1 MRKVI
6 LGLAVS
12 LDGYIEGPNGEYD
25 WCFTD
30 QDYGLNEFYARID
43 AVFIG
48 RKSYAIAQQ
57 YADANDGQLVP
68 GMPPVKEYVFSRT
81 LEDVKEGA
89 ALLSDNAVAEARRI
103 KAQPGKDIWLYGG
116 ASLTDAMMAEGLVDE
131 LWLSVH
137 PILLGSGTPLFRQQD
152 RRTLLTLLE
161 SKAYETGLVSLR
173 YRIDHQAS
181 LGNAEN
187 CQQEGNYR
195 DR

>member
-6 LGLAVS
+6 LGLAVT

-30 QDYGLNEFYARID
+30 QDYGLSEFYARID

-48 RKSYAIAQQ
+48 RKSYAIAQT
-57 YADANDGQLVP
+57 YAAANDGRLVP

-81 LEDVKEGA
+81 LKNVKGDA
-89 ALLSDNAVAEARRI
+89 VLLSDDAMAEARKI
-103 KAQPGKDIWLYGG
+103 KAQPGKAIWLYGG

-137 PILLGSGTPLFRQQD
+137 PILLGGGTPLFRPQNS
-152 RRTLLTLLE
+152 RTPLTLLE
-161 SKAYETGLVSLR
+161 SKTYETGLVSLR
-173 YRIDHQAS
+173 YQIDTAS
-181 LGNAEN
+181 PGGNTSYA
-187 CQQEGNYR
+187 
-195 DR
+195 